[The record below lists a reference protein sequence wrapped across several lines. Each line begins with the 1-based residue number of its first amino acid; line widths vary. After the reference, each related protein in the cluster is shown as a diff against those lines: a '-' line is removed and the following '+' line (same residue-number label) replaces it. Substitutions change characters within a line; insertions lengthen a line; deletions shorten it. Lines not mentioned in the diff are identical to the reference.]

1 MANEFKKNLNG
12 AQRIIQD
19 QQQFEKLISDT
30 ASIITQTGLE
40 QQEGTIDAILQSL
53 GQFFHVKLAF
63 LGQFSK
69 DGRKL
74 NFTNIWSSEDL
85 RPGSST
91 FKIENTLETPIR
103 KRPILNREMNKMES
117 EPAGL
122 PDKDRLSLLLEDSG
136 LKSSIVVPVY
146 IQGRS
151 IGLLGLDAFI
161 RPLEYPLAIADRL
174 QIIADMIGSM
184 MVRIQQQVIS

>member
-1 MANEFKKNLNG
+1 MKFTD
-12 AQRIIQD
+12 AQRIVED
-19 QQQFEKLISDT
+19 QQRFEKLISDA
-30 ASIITQTGLE
+30 ASKIAQTGLE
-40 QQEGTIDAILQSL
+40 QLEGTIYAILRSL
-53 GQFFHVKLAF
+53 GQFFHAKLAF
-63 LGQFSK
+63 FGQFSK

-74 NFTNIWSSEDL
+74 NFTNIWSSEDI
-85 RPGSST
+85 RPDSST
-91 FKIENTLETPIR
+91 FKIENALETPIR

-122 PDKDRLSLLLEDSG
+122 PDKDRLYRLLEDSG
-136 LKSSIVVPVY
+136 MKSSIVVPVCV
-146 IQGRS
+146 QGRS
-151 IGLLGLDAFI
+151 IGLLGLDAFT

>member
-1 MANEFKKNLNG
+1 MANEFKKNLTD

-30 ASIITQTGLE
+30 ASKIAQTGLD
-40 QQEGTIDAILQSL
+40 QLEGTIYAILRSL
-53 GQFFHVKLAF
+53 GQFFHAKLAF
-63 LGQFSK
+63 FGQFSK

-85 RPGSST
+85 RPDSST

-103 KRPILNREMNKMES
+103 KRPILNREMNKMEF

-122 PDKDRLSLLLEDSG
+122 PDKDRLYRLLEDCG
-136 LKSSIVVPVY
+136 MKSSIVVPVCVE
-146 IQGRS
+146 GKLV
-151 IGLLGLDAFI
+151 GLLGLDAFS
-161 RPLEYPLAIADRL
+161 RPLEYPLAIGDRL